1 MGIFGAKGNAKAE
14 GRSVDTVIGPEAV
27 FEGVL
32 RTKNSVCVEGGFR
45 GTLESEAAVIIGRS
59 ASVEAEVTAE
69 YVSVNGRV
77 RGNVRALRQLD
88 VGETGAI
95 RGDVQA
101 AAVTVAKGGL
111 LEGSCRMS
119 ESAAQTPAG
128 NESAAPPAE
137 EPRPV
142 APAVTLLQRRGSRP
156 APAGTEDG
164 AGKEAAGA
172 GG

>member
-1 MGIFGAKGNAKAE
+1 MGIFGGKADGKPE
-14 GRSVDTVIGPEAV
+14 GRSVDTVVGPEAV

-32 RTKNSVCVEGGFR
+32 RTKNSVCVEGTFR
-45 GTLESEAAVIIGRS
+45 GTLESEGAVIVGRS
-59 ASVEAEVTAE
+59 ATVEAEVTAE

-95 RGDVQA
+95 HGDVQA
-101 AAVTVAKGGL
+101 AAVTVAKGGV

-119 ESAAQTPAG
+119 ESVAKTAP
-128 NESAAPPAE
+128 ESAAQPPERAADRQE
-137 EPRPV
+137 
-142 APAVTLLQRRGSRP
+142 APPVTLLQRRSQRGPS
-156 APAGTEDG
+156 APEGEKG
-164 AGKEAAGA
+164 AASA

>member
-1 MGIFGAKGNAKAE
+1 MGIFGGKVDGKPE
-14 GRSVDTVIGPEAV
+14 GRSIDTVVGPEAV

-32 RTKNSVCVEGGFR
+32 RTKNSVCVEGTFR
-45 GTLESEAAVIIGRS
+45 GTLESEAAVLVGRS
-59 ASVEAEVTAE
+59 ATVEAEVTAE

-95 RGDVQA
+95 HGDVQA
-101 AAVTVAKGGL
+101 AAVTVAKGGV

-119 ESAAQTPAG
+119 ESAAKAALEPAAKAP
-128 NESAAPPAE
+128 ERTVERQDAPP
-137 EPRPV
+137 
-142 APAVTLLQRRGSRP
+142 VTLLQRRSQRSP
-156 APAGTEDG
+156 SAADG
-164 AGKEAAGA
+164 EKGAASA